1 MNEERFEELWER
13 AQVEKYAEDLTA
25 EYPAWRARRRR
36 NMGIAALTLVVVGAT
51 LPLLLTGTGTNQ
63 LPQHDS
69 YSFAYCNRAD
79 IADQYW
85 VDMADE
91 LLMS

>member
-1 MNEERFEELWER
+1 MIEEKRFDGLWER
-13 AQVEKYAEDLTA
+13 VEAERYAKSLA
-25 EYPAWRARRRR
+25 SEYPAWRARRRR

-51 LPLLLTGTGTNQ
+51 LPLMLTGTNQ

-69 YSFAYCNRAD
+69 YTVAYCNRANMT
-79 IADQYW
+79 DQYW

-91 LLMS
+91 LLRS

>member
-1 MNEERFEELWER
+1 MIDEKHFDELWEK
-13 AQVEKYAEDLTA
+13 AEVEKYTESLSA

-36 NMGIAALTLVVVGAT
+36 NMGTAALVLMAAGAT
-51 LPLLLTGTGTNQ
+51 LPLLTGTQTG
-63 LPQHDS
+63 HDS
-69 YSFAYCNRAD
+69 YTVAYCNRAN

-91 LLMS
+91 MLVTLKG

>member
-1 MNEERFEELWER
+1 MEAER
-13 AQVEKYAEDLTA
+13 YANSLA
-25 EYPAWRARRRR
+25 SEYPAWRARRRR

-51 LPLLLTGTGTNQ
+51 LPLMLALPLMLTGTNQ

-69 YSFAYCNRAD
+69 YTVAYCNRANMT
-79 IADQYW
+79 DQYW

-91 LLMS
+91 LLRS